1 MFGTVSQAS
10 QASLFF
16 MIGYT
21 TSLNLEQNSPKRI
34 TAQLFYKAAFD
45 LAKPGL
51 AVEQKKKNPPITYS
65 TLPHWF
71 PLIRPAF
78 LNPTEI
84 PWRQTPRF
92 GLLLFFA
99 RPWWGG
105 LVVKRGSVPCGRS
118 IAHYTQMA
126 SGFICRGFVR
136 IPFIKGGMKFI
147 QDRWSDCW

>member
-71 PLIRPAF
+71 PLIRPALF
-78 LNPTEI
+78 EPNGNSVAANAEVWTSSFFRKAVVGWVSGEA
-84 PWRQTPRF
+84 WF
-92 GLLLFFA
+92 GSL
-99 RPWWGG
+99 W
-105 LVVKRGSVPCGRS
+105 
-118 IAHYTQMA
+118 
-126 SGFICRGFVR
+126 
-136 IPFIKGGMKFI
+136 
-147 QDRWSDCW
+147 